1 MNVWAAMRK
10 TSSRKYLTDSRI
22 NFIELDL
29 SSQTRLVEQMTGL
42 CFDVVVH
49 AAGATKC
56 LHKEDFFKVNTD
68 GTRNLVRAL
77 QQLQMPLKRFVYVSS
92 LSVYGPVREQRPY
105 SEIKESDMP
114 RPNTAYG
121 QSKLDSERFLD
132 TLEDFPCVTLRP
144 TGVYGPRECDYFMMA
159 KSIKGH
165 TDFSV
170 GYKRQVLR
178 LVAD

>member
-1 MNVWAAMRK
+1 MNSQR
-10 TSSRKYLTDSRI
+10 SS
-22 NFIELDL
+22 
-29 SSQTRLVEQMTGL
+29 
-42 CFDVVVH
+42 
-49 AAGATKC
+49 
-56 LHKEDFFKVNTD
+56 
-68 GTRNLVRAL
+68 
-77 QQLQMPLKRFVYVSS
+77 FVYVSS

-159 KSIKGH
+159 KTQYHKQALGICCIHVPSMSS
-165 TDFSV
+165 FFVVNSA
-170 GYKRQVLR
+170 YLN
-178 LVAD
+178 